1 MPNTFDKKTCLCIL
15 GLLTLLYALSACD
28 TSAKLERRYMDEQ
41 IKAEL
46 YEENLITIN
55 EEAADELLG
64 SCNVPIDQ
72 NETVIVTSIV
82 NIDDMHRSS
91 TLGRMSSEMIAN
103 RLAQH
108 GYSVR
113 EIKMGRNIF
122 VSEAEGEFILSR
134 ELHEIGEKHD
144 VQGFIVGTY
153 AKGETR
159 QFANTEVFV
168 SLRYVGIDNI
178 IRCSHNYIVSDTDL
192 SMWQ

>member
-1 MPNTFDKKTCLCIL
+1 MPVTSDKNIYICIFV
-15 GLLTLLYALSACD
+15 LLSLLYALSACD
-28 TSAKLERRYMDEQ
+28 TSAKFERRYMQEQ
-41 IKAEL
+41 IKDEL

-55 EEAADELLG
+55 EEATDNLLG
-64 SCNVPIDQ
+64 SCNVSIDQ

-108 GYSVR
+108 GYTVR

-159 QFANTEVFV
+159 QFTNTEVFV
-168 SLRYVGIDNI
+168 SLRYVDTDNI
-178 IRCSHNYIVSDTDL
+178 IRCSHNYIVNDTDL
-192 SMWQ
+192 RLWQ